1 MHSSRLFRVANCNAT
16 QMPISNLAKIF
27 GPTIVGYSCADPDHH
42 AILSETL
49 VQKDVSIFFKIQL
62 S

>member
-49 VQKDVSIFFKIQL
+49 VQKDVSVFF
-62 S
+62 